1 MSSISQKVASLAFG
15 DLVTRGL
22 GFVSSM
28 VLARALGP
36 ESYGIWTTALA
47 IFSYLLWFSDLGIM
61 QLGTREVATEGQRR
75 LYSTTEL
82 FLGKLIWAICA
93 MIILFLFA
101 PFLPYSEETNTL
113 VWLLLFSL
121 IPYALHT
128 EWIFSGKQ
136 EFLTLQSIK
145 AAQATVFF
153 ALILYGIQ
161 RADDLEKLPVYYG
174 LSVGLA
180 SFLLWTVSMYK
191 RYLVIS
197 PSALTLDL
205 IERIYSILKESLQ
218 LGIGWVGSQII
229 LLFPPLIFALFYSD
243 AFVGWYGAALRIIML
258 YMVLDRIFVQ
268 LLLPNLV
275 NGWDKEISA
284 NSISTRLEQA
294 YRYHTLLGLL
304 GSFAV
309 LFLAPII
316 IPLIYGDLYTESI
329 SMLQLLSP
337 VLFLTFQNSV
347 FATSLIAAQQ
357 STYYLKAN
365 LLGGLFSAILI
376 IAGSYVL
383 LNNAPYAP
391 LLIVLSEGIMMY
403 LAYYYFNKYTLPMVK
418 FCFYPM
424 FLALA
429 IGFLCYLWLMG
440 NSVLLSFFNYPPNDF
455 LSSLPHWFKIILTMV
470 LAFIPLVLT
479 KTIKGSDWNTILE
492 LMMHKPKT

>member
-1 MSSISQKVASLAFG
+1 MLFGNISAYKGILEFIEGMIGYLNRKNWGDVIHIIIAGPVKKGQSGYHKRIKTTISASPEYFSYLPYFFPEDEYPYLLSASDYCLFNYKSIHTSGGLMMALSYHRKVIAPNIGIFSSQRDHSDVQLFNDEDELHQIINQYGIVTLSRDMSSISQKLASLAFG

-75 LYSTTEL
+75 LYSTAEL

-101 PFLPYSEETNTL
+101 PFLPYSEEINTL

-161 RADDLEKLPVYYG
+161 RADDLEKLPMYYG

-180 SFLLWTVSMYK
+180 SLLLWTVSMYK

-229 LLFPPLIFALFYSD
+229 ILFPPLIFALFYSD

-268 LLLPNLV
+268 LLLPNLA

-304 GSFAV
+304 GSFCGTI
-309 LFLAPII
+309 F
-316 IPLIYGDLYTESI
+316 
-329 SMLQLLSP
+329 
-337 VLFLTFQNSV
+337 
-347 FATSLIAAQQ
+347 
-357 STYYLKAN
+357 STYHY
-365 LLGGLFSAILI
+365 SADLW
-376 IAGSYVL
+376 GS
-383 LNNAPYAP
+383 
-391 LLIVLSEGIMMY
+391 IHR
-403 LAYYYFNKYTLPMVK
+403 KYIHASNTLP
-418 FCFYPM
+418 
-424 FLALA
+424 
-429 IGFLCYLWLMG
+429 
-440 NSVLLSFFNYPPNDF
+440 SV
-455 LSSLPHWFKIILTMV
+455 V
-470 LAFIPLVLT
+470 LNIS
-479 KTIKGSDWNTILE
+479 K
-492 LMMHKPKT
+492 

>member
-1 MSSISQKVASLAFG
+1 M
-15 DLVTRGL
+15 
-22 GFVSSM
+22 
-28 VLARALGP
+28 
-36 ESYGIWTTALA
+36 
-47 IFSYLLWFSDLGIM
+47 
-61 QLGTREVATEGQRR
+61 
-75 LYSTTEL
+75 
-82 FLGKLIWAICA
+82 
-93 MIILFLFA
+93 
-101 PFLPYSEETNTL
+101 
-113 VWLLLFSL
+113 
-121 IPYALHT
+121 
-128 EWIFSGKQ
+128 
-136 EFLTLQSIK
+136 
-145 AAQATVFF
+145 
-153 ALILYGIQ
+153 
-161 RADDLEKLPVYYG
+161 
-174 LSVGLA
+174 
-180 SFLLWTVSMYK
+180 
-191 RYLVIS
+191 IS

-205 IERIYSILKESLQ
+205 FGRIYSILRESLQ

-229 LLFPPLIFALFYSD
+229 ILFPPLIFALLYSE

-258 YMVLDRIFVQ
+258 FMVLDRIFVQ
-268 LLLPNLV
+268 LLLPNLA
-275 NGWDKEISA
+275 NGWDKDISA
-284 NSISTRLEQA
+284 KSISTRLEQA

-329 SMLQLLSP
+329 FMLQILSP

-347 FATSLIAAQQ
+347 FTTSLIAAQQ

-403 LAYYYFNKYTLPMVK
+403 LAYYYFKKYTLPILK

-424 FLALA
+424 YLALV
-429 IGFLCYLWLMG
+429 IGFLSYLWLMG

-455 LSSLPHWFKIILTMV
+455 LSSLPYWFKILITLVM
-470 LAFIPLVLT
+470 AFIPLLLT
-479 KTIKGSDWNTILE
+479 KTIKRSDWNTILE